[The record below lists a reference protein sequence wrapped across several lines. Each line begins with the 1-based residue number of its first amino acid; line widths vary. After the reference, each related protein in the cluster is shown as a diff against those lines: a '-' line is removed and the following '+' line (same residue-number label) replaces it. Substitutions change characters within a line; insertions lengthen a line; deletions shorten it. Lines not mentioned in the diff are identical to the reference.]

1 MNNIKRWQR
10 QVGLG
15 FIALVLSTVFSMA
28 IHNIVAPEAAVA
40 QLPNRRAIATA
51 VYEQLPDLPMEN
63 HYVSTETGDVETTNT
78 LVYRLLQYHLRVQSR
93 PLGSRFDWKLTL
105 ADYLGANEWMDDRL
119 YPDRFLETNPYSHDI
134 EVVRTF
140 NRQQRD
146 DLVSAILSALDAG
159 L

>member
-1 MNNIKRWQR
+1 MK
-10 QVGLG
+10 
-15 FIALVLSTVFSMA
+15 
-28 IHNIVAPEAAVA
+28 PEAAVA
-40 QLPNRRAIATA
+40 QLPDRRAIATA
-51 VYEQLPDLPMEN
+51 VYEQLPDLPLEN
-63 HYVSTETGDVETTNT
+63 HYMSTETGDVETTNT

-146 DLVSAILSALDAG
+146 DLVSAILIALDAG
-159 L
+159 R